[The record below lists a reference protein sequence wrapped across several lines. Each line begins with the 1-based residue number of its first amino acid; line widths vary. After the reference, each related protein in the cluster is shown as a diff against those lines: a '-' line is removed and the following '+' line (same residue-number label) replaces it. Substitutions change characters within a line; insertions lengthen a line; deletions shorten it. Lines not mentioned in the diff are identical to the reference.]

1 MPSGWLKMSAITGEI
16 LTFSQEKG
24 PDVKLRVFGDE
35 FYSRYE
41 NLDGYTVVYDIDLG
55 QFCYAYLFKGE
66 FVSSGV
72 DLSHAP
78 PEKIWRHLKESEL
91 VRNAKFEARYAK
103 MNPPIEP
110 QPTATLKTI
119 GLNKGLLTDRRV
131 SEGDIKGLT
140 IMVQFKDVK
149 STVTREDLD
158 NMLNGENY
166 TENGNFCSVRKYF
179 QLMSGGK
186 LNYTNEVVG
195 PVTLSKNR
203 SYYFNNPLVEE
214 ALNLAIA
221 SGVDLKRFDS
231 QNKGIVD
238 AINILYA
245 GQTQYIDGSDLWPH
259 NHILELEHGD
269 MKTHFYMISSL
280 GRSKEDM
287 SIGTFCHENG
297 HMLCR
302 WPDLYDYGVR
312 DGDFERSAG
321 LGYYCLMSAGNHND
335 NGRTPSPVCAYLR
348 YLVGW
353 CDNVVRLDK
362 PGEYQEVHGDY
373 NTAHIFFSRK
383 CINLPEELCNEFFL
397 IENRSQLGLDKYI
410 LSSGLAVYH
419 CDTLGSNEWQ
429 GGTPTKHYQCGLLQ
443 ADGHLDLET
452 NQNMGDEMDLFKE
465 TTGITISHNTL
476 PSSNLWDGS
485 ESGLIISNISAPGQI
500 VTFQVGTS
508 GFSPVKKAVKP
519 SIKEKEIPKYVELI
533 KIIEEAQVKIDEG
546 LEKLRAIA

>member
-1 MPSGWLKMSAITGEI
+1 MSAITGEI

-24 PDVKLRVFGDE
+24 PDVKLKVFGDE

-55 QFCYAYLFKGE
+55 QFCYAYLIKGE

-72 DLSHAP
+72 DLSRAP
-78 PEKIWRHLKESEL
+78 PEKIWRHLKESEQ
-91 VRNAKFEARYAK
+91 VRNSKFETRYAR
-103 MNPPIEP
+103 MNPPTELY
-110 QPTATLKTI
+110 QPVATLRTF
-119 GLNKGLLTDRRV
+119 GPNKGLLEGRRL
-131 SEGDIKGLT
+131 SRGDIKGLT
-140 IMVQFKDVK
+140 ILVQFKDMK
-149 STVTREDLD
+149 STVTREDVD
-158 NMLNGENY
+158 RMLNGENY
-166 TENGNFCSVRKYF
+166 TENGNFCSVREYF
-179 QLMSGGK
+179 RIMSGGK
-186 LNYTNEVVG
+186 LNYTNVVVR

-203 SYYFNNPLVEE
+203 QYYANHLLVEE
-214 ALNLAIA
+214 ALDLAIA
-221 SGVDLKRFDS
+221 SGVDLKMFDS
-231 QNKGIVD
+231 QDEGIVD
-238 AINILYA
+238 AINFLYA
-245 GQTQYIDGSDLWPH
+245 GQTQYIGELWPH
-259 NHILELEHGD
+259 NYFLKLKRGN
-269 MKTHFYMISSL
+269 MKTHFYMLSSL

-312 DGDFERSAG
+312 DGDFEKSAG

-335 NGRTPSPVCAYLR
+335 NGRVPSPVCAYLR

-362 PGEYQEVHGDY
+362 PGEYQIVHGDY
-373 NTAHIFFSRK
+373 NTIHIFESRK
-383 CINLPEELCNEFFL
+383 RHEDFCNEYFL
-397 IENRSQLGLDKYI
+397 IENRSQLDLDKDI
-410 LSSGLAVYH
+410 PSSGLAVYH
-419 CDTLGSNEWQ
+419 CDIMGSNEWQ

-452 NQNMGDEMDLFKE
+452 NRNMGDEMDLFKE
-465 TTGITISHNTL
+465 TTTTAISHSTL

-485 ESGLIISNISAPGQI
+485 ESGLIVSNISAPGRI

-508 GFSPVKKAVKP
+508 EVRPAIQAVKP
-519 SIKEKEIPKYVELI
+519 SIEEKELPKLELI